1 MVGAGWRREPA
12 AAQWT
17 DSGNRGMPGT
27 YMLDPHA
34 VRERFNDAARS
45 YDRHAALE
53 QEVGRRLLERC
64 EFTRQEPRCILD
76 LGCGTGTATVELKKK
91 FRRSRVIGVDSA
103 IGMLALLRR
112 RSGLLRPLG
121 RVCADLSALPFAPG
135 SADLLFSNLAT
146 QWSPDP
152 APLFG
157 EFRRVLQPG
166 GMLLFSTLG
175 PGTLRE
181 LHGIQA
187 AGGGPGLR
195 GLGDL
200 MVVGD
205 ALVAAGFSE
214 PVMDMEVITV
224 KYRSL
229 EALRRELESTGMSLL
244 IRGWEGSVEWR
255 DQLESALGTDADQDG
270 YSLTFEIIYG
280 TAFGP
285 PEGQPVRTAE
295 GDVATFSVERLLKS
309 RRLR

>member
-1 MVGAGWRREPA
+1 
-12 AAQWT
+12 
-17 DSGNRGMPGT
+17 MP
-27 YMLDPHA
+27 DAHA
-34 VRERFNDAARS
+34 VRDSFNLAAKH

-64 EFTRQEPRCILD
+64 EFSRQEPRCILD
-76 LGCGTGTATVELKKK
+76 LGCGTGTATVDLKKK
-91 FRRSRVIGVDSA
+91 YPRSRVIGVDSA
-103 IGMLALLRR
+103 IGMLARVRR
-112 RSGLLRPLG
+112 RAGLLRPVS
-121 RVCADLSALPFAPG
+121 RVCADLSALPFAHR

-146 QWSPDP
+146 HWCPDP
-152 APLFG
+152 AALYG
-157 EFRRVLQPG
+157 EFRRVMQPG

-181 LHGIQA
+181 LQDIRA
-187 AGGGPGLR
+187 AGGGPILPGV
-195 GLGDL
+195 GDL

-224 KYRSL
+224 NYPSL
-229 EALRRELESTGMSLL
+229 DAMHRELEATGMSLL
-244 IRGWEGSVEWR
+244 IRGWERWADWR
-255 DQLESALGTDADQDG
+255 HLLKPVKDLRAGGDG
-270 YSLTFEIIYG
+270 YALTYEIIYG

-285 PEGQPVRTAE
+285 AEGQPVRTAG